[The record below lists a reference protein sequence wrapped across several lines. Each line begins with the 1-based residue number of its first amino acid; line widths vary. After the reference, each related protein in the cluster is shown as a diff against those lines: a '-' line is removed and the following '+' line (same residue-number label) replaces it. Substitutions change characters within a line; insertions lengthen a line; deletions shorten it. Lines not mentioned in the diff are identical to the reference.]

1 MNIKQILSKTHN
13 LILDTSVLL
22 GYFMN
27 ETREINILLEEY
39 VFTKESKIN
48 LYGHNLIKSKLF
60 YIICREKGINEAE
73 MVLEKIESIINT
85 ISDTWIFKKA
95 ASIKCRYLLAIS
107 DCFSI
112 SLAILQECPVF
123 FLPEYELSTDIAEKI
138 NKEYKVKIHIV

>member
-1 MNIKQILSKTHN
+1 MNIEQILSKTHN

-27 ETREINILLEEY
+27 ETREINKLLEEY
-39 VFTKESKIN
+39 IFTQESKIT
-48 LYGHNLIKSKLF
+48 LYGHTLIKSELF

-73 MVLEKIESIINT
+73 IVLEKVESIINT

-95 ASIKCRYLLAIS
+95 AIIKCRYPLAIS

-123 FLPEYELSTDIAEKI
+123 FLPEYELSLEIAEKI
-138 NKEYKVKIHIV
+138 NKDYDVKIHIV

>member
-1 MNIKQILSKTHN
+1 MSIEQILSETAN
-13 LILDTSVLL
+13 LILDTSILL

-27 ETREINILLEEY
+27 EAGEINKLLEEY
-39 VFTKESKIN
+39 VFTQESKII
-48 LYGHNLIKSKLF
+48 LYGHNLIKSELF
-60 YIICREKGINEAE
+60 YITCRERGMNEAE

-95 ASIKCRYLLAIS
+95 ASIKCRYPIAIS

-123 FLPEYELSTDIAEKI
+123 FLPEYELSLEIAEKI
-138 NKEYKVKIHIV
+138 NKDYDVKIHIV